1 MARGLNGSA
10 NGSGHGPRDD
20 GADEG
25 EDGDGIEAFQ
35 IGGESDLPADVVDA
49 LPAVFGL
56 HTTIPEGR
64 RSAQTLGS
72 EREGHGVL
80 IDDEGLVLTIGYL
93 IMEADTI
100 TIKDGDGR
108 ELSANLV
115 GYDYESG
122 FGLVRTEVPPA
133 ARPMVLGDSDALYLR
148 SEAYVAGVGGEKATL
163 KVKVAGRREFAGY
176 WEYLL
181 DNAIFTV
188 PAYPLWGGSAL
199 IGSDGTLLGIG
210 SLLVQEALGPGSPA
224 FPGNMYV
231 PINRL
236 KPIFRELVETGELAR
251 PLRPWL
257 GLYTVEHMGDLV
269 IGGISDGGPA
279 DRAGLKRGDILQAL
293 NGDGLDDVADF
304 YRKLWAIGPAGT
316 VVTLRLERDGDDFEV
331 TVRTGDRDTYHRYG
345 SAR

>member
-10 NGSGHGPRDD
+10 NGSSQWHGNERGVEARKP
-20 GADEG
+20 GDE
-25 EDGDGIEAFQ
+25 
-35 IGGESDLPADVVDA
+35 SNLPPEVVDA
-49 LPAVFGL
+49 LPAVVGV
-56 HTTIPEGR
+56 HTTIPENR

-72 EREGHGVL
+72 EREGHGIV
-80 IDDEGLVLTIGYL
+80 INDEGLIVTIGYL

-100 TIKDGDGR
+100 TVTDSEGR
-108 ELSANLV
+108 AFPASII

-122 FGLVRTEVPPA
+122 FGLIRTEVPPPIK
-133 ARPMVLGDSDALYLR
+133 PMLFGDSDSLALR
-148 SEAYVAGVGGEKATL
+148 GEAYVAGVGGEKATL

-199 IGSDGTLLGIG
+199 VGMDGTLLGVG

-236 KPIFRELVETGELAR
+236 KPVFDELVETGRLST
-251 PLRPWL
+251 PPRPWL
-257 GLYTVEHMGDLV
+257 GLYTVEHMGQLV
-269 IGGISDGGPA
+269 VGGISEGGPA

-293 NGDGLDDVADF
+293 NGDVLDDVGDF
-304 YRKLWAIGPAGT
+304 YKRLWASGPAGS
-316 VVTLRLERDGDDFEV
+316 VVTLRMERDSDAFEV
-331 TVRTGDRDTYHRYG
+331 TVRTGDRAKYHKYNND
-345 SAR
+345 

>member
-10 NGSGHGPRDD
+10 NGSSQWHG
-20 GADEG
+20 DERG
-25 EDGDGIEAFQ
+25 VEARKP
-35 IGGESDLPADVVDA
+35 GGESNLPTEVVEA
-49 LPAVFGL
+49 LPAVVGV
-56 HTTIPEGR
+56 HTTIPEDR

-72 EREGHGVL
+72 EREGHGIV
-80 IDDEGLVLTIGYL
+80 IDDEGLVVTIGYL

-100 TIKDGDGR
+100 TVTDSEGR
-108 ELSANLV
+108 AFPASIV

-122 FGLVRTEVPPA
+122 FGLIRTEVPPSIK
-133 ARPMVLGDSDALYLR
+133 PMLFGDSDELSLR

-199 IGSDGTLLGIG
+199 VGMDGTLLGVG

-236 KPIFRELVETGELAR
+236 KPVFDELVETGRLSTA
-251 PLRPWL
+251 PRPWL
-257 GLYTVEHMGDLV
+257 GLYTVEHMGQLFV
-269 IGGISDGGPA
+269 GGISEGGPA

-293 NGDGLDDVADF
+293 NGDVLDDVGDF
-304 YRKLWAIGPAGT
+304 YKRLWASGPVGA
-316 VVTLRLERDGDDFEV
+316 VVTLRMERDSDAFEV
-331 TVRTGDRDTYHRYG
+331 MVRTGDRAKYHKY
-345 SAR
+345 SND

>member
-10 NGSGHGPRDD
+10 NGSSQFHGNER
-20 GADEG
+20 GV
-25 EDGDGIEAFQ
+25 EARRP
-35 IGGESDLPADVVDA
+35 GGESNLPPEVVDV
-49 LPAVFGL
+49 LPAVVGI
-56 HTTIPEGR
+56 HTTIPEDR

-72 EREGHGVL
+72 EREGHGIV
-80 IDDEGLVLTIGYL
+80 IDDDGLVVTIGYL
-93 IMEADTI
+93 IMEASEITVTSTESDTPLPASI
-100 TIKDGDGR
+100 I
-108 ELSANLV
+108 

-122 FGLVRTEVPPA
+122 FGLVRTR
-133 ARPMVLGDSDALYLR
+133 RPFPVKPMPFGDSDSLVLR

-199 IGSDGTLLGIG
+199 VGMDGTLMGVG
-210 SLLVQEALGPGSPA
+210 SLLVQEALGPGAPA

-236 KPIFRELVETGELAR
+236 KPVFEELVERGKLSTPA
-251 PLRPWL
+251 RPWL
-257 GLYTVEHMGDLV
+257 GLYTVEHRGELV
-269 IGGISDGGPA
+269 VGGISDGGPA

-293 NGDGLDDVADF
+293 NGEVLDDVADF
-304 YRKLWAIGPAGT
+304 YKKLWASGPAGT
-316 VVTLRLERDGDDFEV
+316 AIMLRMERDNDAFEV
-331 TVRTGDRDTYHRYG
+331 KVRSGDRAKFHKYG
-345 SAR
+345 SD

>member
-10 NGSGHGPRDD
+10 NGSSQFHGNER
-20 GADEG
+20 GV
-25 EDGDGIEAFQ
+25 EARRP
-35 IGGESDLPADVVDA
+35 GGESNLPPEVVDV
-49 LPAVFGL
+49 LPAVVGI
-56 HTTIPEGR
+56 HTTIPEDR

-72 EREGHGVL
+72 EREGHGIV
-80 IDDEGLVLTIGYL
+80 IDDDGLVVTIGYL
-93 IMEADTI
+93 ITEADTI
-100 TIKDGDGR
+100 TITDSEGNT
-108 ELSANLV
+108 LPASIV

-122 FGLVRTEVPPA
+122 FGLVRTRRPFPV
-133 ARPMVLGDSDALYLR
+133 RPMTFGDSDALSLR

-199 IGSDGTLLGIG
+199 IGMDGTLMGIG

-236 KPIFRELVETGELAR
+236 KPIFGELVQNGRLST
-251 PLRPWL
+251 PPRPWL
-257 GLYTVEHMGDLV
+257 GLYSVEHLGQLV
-269 IGGISDGGPA
+269 VGGISDGGPA
-279 DRAGLKRGDILQAL
+279 DRAGIKRGDILQAL
-293 NGDGLDDVADF
+293 DGEVLDDVADF
-304 YRKLWAIGPAGT
+304 YRRLWTTGPAGT
-316 VVTLRLERDGDDFEV
+316 AVTLRMARDNDALEV
-331 TVRTGDRDTYHRYG
+331 TVRTGDESKYHKVG
-345 SAR
+345 TD